1 MIDRQIAT
9 AARAL
14 ARQYPIVVI
23 TGPRQSGKTTLAR
36 QVFPT
41 HPYVLLESPDQR
53 RRLSEDPRGFLA
65 AHPDGAILD
74 EVQQGARVAVIFTRN
89 G

>member
-1 MIDRQIAT
+1 M
-9 AARAL
+9 
-14 ARQYPIVVI
+14 
-23 TGPRQSGKTTLAR
+23 
-36 QVFPT
+36 FPT

-74 EVQQGARVAVIFTRN
+74 EVQRVPELLLDIYKERLTTISVQVVSS
-89 G
+89 